1 MLSAKSIM
9 LKKSRLRSLKIFS
22 LLFFASVSL
31 NVFAQSNSPYSR
43 FGLGDVSA
51 GTNVTLRGLGGI
63 SAGYADILSVNFNNP
78 ASYSQFQAFVEQ
90 RSKKLSSGRV
100 VLDVGTNFESR
111 SLIAPNTANKFTS
124 NDLLFSYVQVG
135 LPLRKNWGLS
145 FGIRPL
151 SRISYLINS
160 DDSLKDPISGN
171 TIERA
176 ITQFRGTGGSYLPSI
191 GTGFAIKN
199 FSAGFNVGYLF
210 GNRENTTLRS
220 LVNDSIQYYSSEH
233 SATSSFGHVFFNAGI
248 QYLISLSGSSDP
260 DITTLRLG
268 ASGNWKQTINGTQ
281 DRLVQTFTRGSAG
294 EELRIDSVYE
304 NNGSRGEVVYPSSY
318 KGGFVFQKMIKA
330 TGSGWLLGADY
341 TTSKWSEYRFFGQKD
356 SVQDSW
362 MLNVGGQL
370 TPRPRSNYF
379 SRITYRFGV
388 FTGKDYIKVQDDL
401 PVFGASFGVALPV
414 RPNRLA
420 MNQFTIFNLGFEYMK
435 RGNDDNRLKEN
446 LFRLSLG
453 LNLSDLW
460 FGKRKYE

>member
-9 LKKSRLRSLKIFS
+9 LKRSRLRLLKIIS
-22 LLFFASVSL
+22 LLFFVSVSL
-31 NVFAQSNSPYSR
+31 SVFAQSNSPYSR

-63 SAGYADILSVNFNNP
+63 SAGYADILSINFNNP
-78 ASYSQFQAFVEQ
+78 ASYSQFQTIVEQ

-111 SLIAPNTANKFTS
+111 SLIAPNTPKGFTS

-135 LPLRKNWGLS
+135 LPLRRNWGMS

-151 SRISYLINS
+151 SRISYLINR
-160 DDSLKDPISGN
+160 DETLKDPLSGN

-176 ITQFRGTGGSYLPSI
+176 VTQFRGSGGSYLPSI

-220 LVNDSIQYYSSEH
+220 LLNDSIEYFSSEH
-233 SATSSFGHVFFNAGI
+233 STNSSFGHLFFNAGV
-248 QYLISLSGSSDP
+248 QYLVKMEDNTI
-260 DITTLRLG
+260 LRLG
-268 ASGNWKQTINGTQ
+268 LSGNWKQTINGSQ

-294 EELRIDSVYE
+294 EELQIDSVLQ
-304 NNGSRGEVVYPSSY
+304 NNGVKGEIVYPASY
-318 KGGFVFQKMIKA
+318 KGGFVVQHSN
-330 TGSGWLLGADY
+330 TNGSGWLFGADY
-341 TTSKWSEYRFFGQKD
+341 TTNKWSEFRFFGQKD
-356 SVQDSW
+356 SVQDNW
-362 MLNVGGQL
+362 MMNLGAQL

-379 SRITYRFGV
+379 SNITYRFGL
-388 FTGKDYIKVQDDL
+388 FAGKDYIKVQDKL
-401 PVFGASFGVALPV
+401 PVFGASFGMALPI
-414 RPNRLA
+414 RPSRLA
-420 MNQFTIFNLGFEYMK
+420 PNQFTSFNLGFEYMK
-435 RGNDDNRLKEN
+435 RGNDNNLLKEN
-446 LFRLSLG
+446 LFRISLG
-453 LNLSDLW
+453 LNLTDLW